1 MSRASTCVTCQG
13 ECSTV
18 ETDHLVPIIQ
28 LKSDILPTESLSLLT
43 EGTYADSLLTALPV
57 LSEEEQQALSAT
69 PAHPSGLYGFFTKFA
84 TIVGGPMVGKAMD
97 HVPRVQAN
105 NFLNIAHASCL
116 IRKLPSEIW
125 FFLKKD
131 LISSI

>member
-1 MSRASTCVTCQG
+1 MALNLNSSKRLCLKLAFSAFYSSCIARNLVEQLWNFAWLSTIALI
-13 ECSTV
+13 
-18 ETDHLVPIIQ
+18 H
-28 LKSDILPTESLSLLT
+28 LSLL
-43 EGTYADSLLTALPV
+43 PV
-57 LSEEEQQALSAT
+57 VVT
-69 PAHPSGLYGFFTKFA
+69 GFFTKFA